1 MRIIGLDSYSY
12 TKINKAFVVT
22 EAVRR
27 SLTTIGG
34 CAVTLLA
41 DLFSRSTDG
50 VFAVDVKEQ
59 IVFWNEACEN
69 QLGISKQDAL
79 GRACYDV
86 VHACTLSG
94 QPFCKPGC
102 CMARLAEGGSAPK
115 TFPLRFGKGRGK
127 SHKFSVRTALVPAP
141 QQDLWT
147 VVHLLYR
154 GENADQYGSL
164 EQPHRQQPCISEGS
178 RIRNKTLSPSPDDPL
193 TVRERVVLHLLAE
206 GHASSVI
213 SQQLCISPV
222 TVRNHIQHLIGKLGV
237 HSQLEAVAYA
247 YRHNII

>member
-1 MRIIGLDSYSY
+1 MS
-12 TKINKAFVVT
+12 
-22 EAVRR
+22 
-27 SLTTIGG
+27 
-34 CAVTLLA
+34 LLA

-69 QLGISKQDAL
+69 QLGISRQDAL

-127 SHKFSVRTALVPAP
+127 SQKFSVRTALVPAP

-154 GENADQYGSL
+154 GETADVSESL
-164 EQPHRQQPCISEGS
+164 EHPNRQQPRIPEG
-178 RIRNKTLSPSPDDPL
+178 RRTRNKTLPPSPDDSL
-193 TVRERVVLHLLAE
+193 TARERVILHLLAE

-213 SQQLCISPV
+213 SQQLCISLV
-222 TVRNHIQHLIGKLGV
+222 TVRNHVQHLIGKLGV

-247 YRHNII
+247 YRHNLI

>member
-1 MRIIGLDSYSY
+1 VS
-12 TKINKAFVVT
+12 
-22 EAVRR
+22 
-27 SLTTIGG
+27 
-34 CAVTLLA
+34 LLA

-69 QLGISKQDAL
+69 QLGIPRQDAL

-115 TFPLRFGKGRGK
+115 AFPLRFGNGRGK
-127 SHKFSVRTALVPAP
+127 SQKLSVRTALVPSP
-141 QQDLWT
+141 QPDLWT

-154 GENADQYGSL
+154 GETADLCESL
-164 EQPHRQQPCISEGS
+164 EQPHRQQSCIPEGR
-178 RIRNKTLSPSPDDPL
+178 RILNKTLPPIPDDPL
-193 TVRERVVLHLLAE
+193 TARERGILRLLAD
-206 GHASSVI
+206 GHVSSVI
-213 SQQLCISPV
+213 SRQLCISPV
-222 TVRNHIQHLIGKLGV
+222 TVRNHIQHLIEKLGV
-237 HSQLEAVAYA
+237 HSQLEAVAHA
-247 YRHNII
+247 YRRNLI

>member
-1 MRIIGLDSYSY
+1 MS
-12 TKINKAFVVT
+12 
-22 EAVRR
+22 
-27 SLTTIGG
+27 
-34 CAVTLLA
+34 LLA

-69 QLGISKQDAL
+69 QLGISRQEAL

-102 CMARLAEGGSAPK
+102 CMARLAEGGSAPSA
-115 TFPLRFGKGRGK
+115 FPLRFGNGRGK
-127 SHKFSVRTALVPAP
+127 SQKFSVRTALVPSP
-141 QQDLWT
+141 QPDLWT
-147 VVHLLYR
+147 VVHLLDR
-154 GENADQYGSL
+154 GETADMGESS
-164 EQPHRQQPCISEGS
+164 EPSHRLQPCIPEGR
-178 RIRNKTLSPSPDDPL
+178 RIRDKALPPSPDDPL
-193 TVRERVVLHLLAE
+193 TARERGILRLLAK

-213 SQQLCISPV
+213 SRQLCISPV
-222 TVRNHIQHLIGKLGV
+222 TVRNHIQHLIGKLGL

-247 YRHNII
+247 YRHNLI

>member
-1 MRIIGLDSYSY
+1 
-12 TKINKAFVVT
+12 
-22 EAVRR
+22 
-27 SLTTIGG
+27 
-34 CAVTLLA
+34 
-41 DLFSRSTDG
+41 
-50 VFAVDVKEQ
+50 
-59 IVFWNEACEN
+59 
-69 QLGISKQDAL
+69 
-79 GRACYDV
+79 
-86 VHACTLSG
+86 
-94 QPFCKPGC
+94 
-102 CMARLAEGGSAPK
+102 MARLAEGGCAPK
-115 TFPLRFGKGRGK
+115 TFPLRFGNGRGK

-154 GENADQYGSL
+154 GEIADLYGSL
-164 EQPHRQQPCISEGS
+164 EQFHRQQSCISEGS
-178 RIRNKTLSPSPDDPL
+178 RIRNKMSPPSPDDPL